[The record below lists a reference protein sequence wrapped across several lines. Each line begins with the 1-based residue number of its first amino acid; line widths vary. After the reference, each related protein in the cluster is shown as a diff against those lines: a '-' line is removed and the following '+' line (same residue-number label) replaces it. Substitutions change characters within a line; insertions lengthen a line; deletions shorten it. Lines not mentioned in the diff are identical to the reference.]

1 MRTQENKIAK
11 IRKAIDEENVSLGEL
26 AELQAI
32 AATHPQLFADDALL
46 AEWAGIPEEEWRKM
60 ADTKTRWTVA
70 PYYAPREDADPLGV
84 FRIKEVEAEAQKW
97 DDTLPDTEPGSEE
110 EQSAL
115 DRRDAVTESARRLIA
130 AAPDLLEALKN
141 AREDLSELAQLVQ
154 SGSFD
159 AAEDWIEANAA
170 QINVTLS
177 RVIAN
182 AEGSDQ

>member
-11 IRKAIDEENVSLGEL
+11 IRKAINEANVSLGEL

-32 AATHPQLFADDALL
+32 AATHPQLFADDPLL
-46 AEWAGIPEEEWRKM
+46 AEAAGIPEQQWRQGLKP
-60 ADTKTRWTVA
+60 AAHTPGPWTVGG
-70 PYYAPREDADPLGV
+70 RS
-84 FRIKEVEAEAQKW
+84 
-97 DDTLPDTEPGSEE
+97 LPSTHAVPVRVNGENLAWVCGLD
-110 EQSAL
+110 SAL
-115 DRRDAVTESARRLIA
+115 RFSQGETAANARLIA

-182 AEGSDQ
+182 AEGRDQ